1 MALSRITT
9 WASGNVLTASD
20 LNGEFNNILNNAL
33 SLISPL
39 TAGLDLNGF
48 SLTNLAELEIDD
60 GAANPTGLARI
71 RRNGQA
77 LVWDG
82 RGAQT
87 STQATVLRLIAQSS
101 GTPDA
106 DIGTN
111 IEFYSESG
119 DEDPALL
126 GQFGLAF
133 SDVGAGTEDSYASI
147 ALRIAGAATAV
158 ESYRFRSTGSARV
171 DFLHAGTTSRTV
183 TIPTAADDT
192 LCAIAATQTLTNKTL
207 TSPTLNTVAGL
218 TMGTHMPIDLAALSG
233 TAVSGA
239 AYQENLIQG
248 WAFTSGGASPTL
260 TDSFNVAS
268 IADTAVGQM
277 TVTWETDSL
286 SSNPVTHNTVNISG
300 GGIDFT
306 GTVGSAVAGSVIAF
320 CIAASTGA
328 ATDPG
333 TGYMVTLGGN

>member
-171 DFLHAGTTSRTV
+171 DFLHAGTTSRTM

-218 TMGTHMPIDLAALSG
+218 TMGTNIGIGTAAVSGTPAANTLYGENVIKGWANVTGGAGAALS
-233 TAVSGA
+233 
-239 AYQENLIQG
+239 
-248 WAFTSGGASPTL
+248 
-260 TDSFNVAS
+260 DSFNVSS
-268 IADTAVGQM
+268 ITDGGNEV
-277 TVTWETDSL
+277 TVTWDRDFANATYAAVACTFDAA
-286 SSNPVTHNTVNISG
+286 G
-300 GGIDFT
+300 AGIT
-306 GTVGSAVAGSVIAF
+306 IEGRSKVAGSVVFLPLDDTHSAADADIGFDVIAV
-320 CIAASTGA
+320 G
-328 ATDPG
+328 DQ
-333 TGYMVTLGGN
+333 